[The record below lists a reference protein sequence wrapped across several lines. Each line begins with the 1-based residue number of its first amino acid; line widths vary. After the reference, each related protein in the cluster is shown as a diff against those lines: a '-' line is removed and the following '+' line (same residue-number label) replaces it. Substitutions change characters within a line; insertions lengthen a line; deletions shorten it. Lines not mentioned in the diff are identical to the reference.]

1 MTNPAAASCARCD
14 SPLERDDLRCPI
26 CSQATPIRAERDHRE
41 ARVEVLRCNG
51 CGAAVSYSE
60 KARAPKCAFCGS
72 VTHLETSSDPMEQTE
87 RFLPFTVA
95 RNQATEAY
103 RGWLRGLGFFRPSDL
118 ASSARLESLKALW
131 WVGWVFQADA
141 LVSWAADSNHDTRRA
156 AWAPHA
162 GQLETPFRDIL
173 VPATRGLSES
183 EATHLTSS
191 YRLESAGEEPEGGGG
206 ETIVEQFDLRRS
218 SARQRVAEAMER
230 LAEQRV
236 KDGHIPGSRF
246 RNFSAAI
253 LLRRLVTL
261 RYAFPAY
268 VAAYR
273 YRGRLF
279 RTVVSG
285 QDPTRIL
292 GRAPYS
298 AWKIMS
304 TLGAVLLAVALIV
317 WLLSLTG

>member
-1 MTNPAAASCARCD
+1 VTTRADPCSRCD

-26 CSQATPIRAERDHRE
+26 CSQATPLSTPPDRKD
-41 ARVEVLRCNG
+41 ARVEVLRCQG

-72 VTHLETSSDPMEQTE
+72 VLHLETSSDPMEQTE
-87 RFLPFTVA
+87 HFLPFTVT
-95 RNQATEAY
+95 RDQATGAY

-118 ASSARLESLKALW
+118 ASAARLESLKALW

-141 LVSWAADSNHDTRRA
+141 LVSWAADSNHGARRA
-156 AWAPHA
+156 EWAPHA
-162 GQLETPFRDIL
+162 GQLPTPFRDIL

-183 EATHLTSS
+183 ETSKLTDS
-191 YRLESAGEEPEGGGG
+191 YRLDTARPEPLGDG

-218 SARQRVAEAMER
+218 AARRQVSEAMER
-230 LAEQRV
+230 LAEERV
-236 KDGHIPGSRF
+236 KDGHVPGSRV

-268 VAAYR
+268 VIAYR

-279 RTVVSG
+279 RTVISG

-298 AWKIMS
+298 GWKIAG
-304 TLGAVLLAVALIV
+304 TVGAVLLGVALIV
-317 WLLSLTG
+317 ALLSLIG